1 MKFETGRK
9 NEEKLNA
16 WLQTHVLDCEY
27 WQFDDMGRLPQ
38 GASGGAITYTF
49 TPTTLGLVIKVQCAC
64 GDEHDVT
71 DYDEW

>member
-27 WQFDDMGRLPQ
+27 WQFDDMGRLPLN
-38 GASGGAITYTF
+38 AGGSISYSF
-49 TPTTLGLVIKVQCAC
+49 TPTTHGLIIKVQCAC
-64 GDEHDVT
+64 GAEHDIT
-71 DYDEW
+71 DYDNEN